1 MEEAGF
7 PPGVFNVV
15 TGFGAEAGAP
25 LVAHHGVDKVAFT
38 GGTATGRA
46 VMKSAADHLARVTLE
61 LGGKSPNIV
70 FEDADLEAAANGVVA
85 GIFAATGQT
94 CMAGSR
100 LFVQDSIHDEF
111 VERLAARAREI
122 RLGDPLDPETEMGPV
137 AFEGHL
143 EHVLGAI
150 ASARAEGARLV
161 TGGGRPDG
169 PGYFVEPTIF
179 GDVDN
184 GMGIARDEVFGP
196 VLAAL
201 RFADEDEAIALAN
214 ASEFGLAAGVWTRD
228 VQRAHRM
235 ARALRAGTVWVNAY
249 RAVGPMA
256 PFGGYKASGM
266 GRENGLQAVAEYT
279 ELKTVWIELTGATR
293 DPFQLG

>member
-1 MEEAGF
+1 
-7 PPGVFNVV
+7 
-15 TGFGAEAGAP
+15 
-25 LVAHHGVDKVAFT
+25 
-38 GGTATGRA
+38 
-46 VMKSAADHLARVTLE
+46 
-61 LGGKSPNIV
+61 
-70 FEDADLEAAANGVVA
+70 
-85 GIFAATGQT
+85 
-94 CMAGSR
+94 MAGSR
-100 LFVQDSIHDEF
+100 LFVQDSVHDEF

-122 RLGDPLDPETEMGPV
+122 RLGDPLDPATEMGPV

-143 EHVLGAI
+143 EKVLGAI
-150 ASARAEGARLV
+150 ASATGRGGAAGHRRRAPR
-161 TGGGRPDG
+161 RPGVLRRAD
-169 PGYFVEPTIF
+169 
-179 GDVDN
+179 DLRRRHN
-184 GMGIARDEVFGP
+184 GMGIARDEIFGP

-201 RFADEDEAIALAN
+201 RFADEEEAIRLAN
-214 ASEFGLAAGVWTRD
+214 ATEFGLAAGVWTRD

-256 PFGGYKASGM
+256 PFGGFKSSGM